1 LNPYEGTQEN
11 PDFDRQEGRDFE
23 SHHDVDYDRQGQG
36 GVIPGT
42 TWGPLGGG
50 VGVTFLSVTQVS
62 QQVLDTGRV
71 R

>member
-1 LNPYEGTQEN
+1 
-11 PDFDRQEGRDFE
+11 
-23 SHHDVDYDRQGQG
+23 VDYDRQGHG